1 MPIKNCQQTAVH
13 KGLETSFGRKFHGF
27 RAGSSQCRSHS
38 NQSANPLANSLATT
52 SANSLVSP
60 SARSLANPWIRSG
73 SSQAER
79 WLENMPLELRT
90 IWVAS
95 SGHPPDPIPARCYV
109 CGRDCLGFK
118 FWARPANPETLPTGG
133 KLRPSPLAKTSGAIF
148 VPLLLPLKLLRSD
161 RCGRNDCIRKS
172 VRQSTAAS
180 STVASSR

>member
-13 KGLETSFGRKFHGF
+13 KGLGTSFGRKIHGF
-27 RAGSSQCRSHS
+27 QAGSYQCRSHN

-73 SSQAER
+73 SFQAES
-79 WLENMPLELRT
+79 WLENLPLELRT
-90 IWVAS
+90 IWSAS

-118 FWARPANPETLPTGG
+118 FWARPASPKTLPTGG

-148 VPLLLPLKLLRSD
+148 VPLLLPLKPLRSD